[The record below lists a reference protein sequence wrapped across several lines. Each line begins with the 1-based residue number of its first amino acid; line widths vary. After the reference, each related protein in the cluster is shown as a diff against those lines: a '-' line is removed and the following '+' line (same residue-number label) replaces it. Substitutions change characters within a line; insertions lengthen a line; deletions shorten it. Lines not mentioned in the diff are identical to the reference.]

1 MTAIAFVSLLWS
13 PSPPQRMP
21 VDDRDPKHQ
30 PARGKGASR
39 PCRRIF
45 FRAVPAFELAI
56 LRAIF
61 HSKGPKA
68 FFTTDSSL
76 GESFAVPPLT

>member
-1 MTAIAFVSLLWS
+1 MCIGGCQRACSLGGRAAHRGACSWLP
-13 PSPPQRMP
+13 PSAALPLLS
-21 VDDRDPKHQ
+21 H
-30 PARGKGASR
+30 A
-39 PCRRIF
+39 

-68 FFTTDSSL
+68 
-76 GESFAVPPLT
+76 